1 MSTPTPSA
9 GSDSTTADSTGHKQI
24 DIQVET
30 NYLDHQSDPDN
41 QRFVFSYHITISNRS
56 DESVKLLSRYWRIT
70 DGDQHIQEVQG
81 QGVVGEQP
89 EIAPGESFSYTSGTV
104 LPSEVGMM
112 EGHYVMRTA
121 SGDQFQTPIDAF
133 TLALPHALH

>member
-1 MSTPTPSA
+1 MNTSTPTADTDPTTS
-9 GSDSTTADSTGHKQI
+9 GTTHSDQI
-24 DIQVET
+24 NIKVET

-41 QRFVFSYHITISNRS
+41 QRFVFSYHITINNQSE
-56 DESVKLLSRYWRIT
+56 ESIKLLSRYWRIT

-112 EGHYVMRTA
+112 EGHYVMRSA
-121 SGDQFQTPIDAF
+121 SGEQFQTPIDAF

>member
-1 MSTPTPSA
+1 MSTLIEDNEASA
-9 GSDSTTADSTGHKQI
+9 SNPV

-41 QRFVFSYHITISNRS
+41 QRFVFSYHITISNTGA
-56 DESVKLLSRYWRIT
+56 EGIKLLSRYWRIT
-70 DGDQHIQEVQG
+70 DGDQHTQEVQG

-104 LPSEVGMM
+104 LPSQVGMM
-112 EGHYVMRTA
+112 EGYYVMRTD
-121 SGDQFQTPIDAF
+121 SGDQFRSPITPF